1 MAKEKKENELE
12 ITVKIEGKEWEEAL
26 EKSFQKN
33 VKNAKI
39 PGFRPGKAPR
49 DLYEKKYGKESLYGD
64 AADLVLQTAYT
75 KALTDNKVV
84 PIIQPKVDL
93 KSLDENGVEF
103 VFKIITKPEV
113 KIKKYKGLGVK
124 KEKVEVTDHEVE
136 HEIEHILER
145 FAELQLK
152 ENGTIEEGN
161 TVVID
166 FEGFKD
172 GVAFEGGKAENYS
185 LEIGSHTFIPGF
197 EEQLIGSKQGEEKEI
212 KVTFP
217 EDYHAE
223 DLKGKEVIFKVK
235 INEVKEKVNRE
246 LDKDFFEDLGMEG
259 VDSKESL
266 EKEVREVIKARKETD
281 AENKY
286 VDDLLE
292 AIGKNTEV
300 NIPDE
305 LVEEETERLLHSF
318 EEKIKM
324 QGISLE
330 LYYQFTKSTEADLK
344 KMLEKEAFDHV
355 LYRLMLEEIME
366 LEKIEVTEEEAEKEA
381 EELAKKYG
389 MEKSEFLK
397 QFGSIDMIKY
407 DLEMRKLL
415 DFLKENNK

>member
-1 MAKEKKENELE
+1 MAKEKKQNELE
-12 ITVKIEGKEWEEAL
+12 ITVKIEGKEWEDAL

-49 DLYEKKYGKESLYGD
+49 DLYEKKYGKESLYPD
-64 AADLVLQTAYT
+64 AADIVLQTAYM
-75 KALTDNKVV
+75 KALTENKVV
-84 PIIQPKVDL
+84 PIVQPKVDL
-93 KSLDENGVEF
+93 KSLDEKGVEF
-103 VFKIITKPEV
+103 VFTIITKPEV

-124 KEKVEVTDHEVE
+124 KDKVEVTDHEVE

-145 FAELQLK
+145 FAELKVK
-152 ENGTIEEGN
+152 ESGVVEEGN

-172 GVAFEGGKAENYS
+172 GVAFEGGKADNYS

-197 EEQLIGSKQGEEKEI
+197 EEQLVGAKQGEEKEI

-223 DLKGKEVIFKVK
+223 DLKGKEVTFKVK

-246 LDKDFFEDLGMEG
+246 LDQDFFEDLGMEG
-259 VDSKESL
+259 VNDEESL
-266 EKEVREVIKARKETD
+266 KKEVREIIKARKETD

-300 NIPDE
+300 DIPDE
-305 LVEEETERLLHSF
+305 LVDEETDRLLHSF

-330 LYYQFTKSTEADLK
+330 LYYQFTKSSEADLK
-344 KMLEKEAFDHV
+344 KLLEKEAYEHV

-366 LEKIEVTEEEAEKEA
+366 LEKIEVSLEEAEKEA

-389 MEKSEFLK
+389 MEKDEFLK

-407 DLEMRKLL
+407 DLEMRKLI